1 MGESRQEAMSHFF
14 LSCIGSCASCL
25 SYPAA
30 MPPFL
35 VSLPILAH
43 TISDS
48 YCPLFPDKLGSFSLC
63 PLAEFCSCFL
73 ACLFPRYL
81 LFHCIVFS
89 CRDLPRPPS
98 VLFQICIFL
107 LFSKWLCLIF
117 FLTTTVFLL
126 DVGLSL

>member
-1 MGESRQEAMSHFF
+1 MSHFF

-48 YCPLFPDKLGSFSLC
+48 YCPPFPDKLGSFSLC

-89 CRDLPRPPS
+89 CRDLPCPSPS